1 MGALEGKVAIVTGA
15 ARGIGRAYSLG
26 LAAEGAR
33 VVVAD
38 LAEPS
43 ETAAE
48 VASTG
53 AESLA
58 VQVDV
63 SDLASTEAMARST
76 HEAFGA
82 IDVLVNNAAMYTT
95 IKHAAFEDITV
106 EDWDA
111 AFAVNVR
118 GPWLCA
124 RAVAP
129 MMRRQRSG
137 RIINISSMTVADGT
151 PGFLHYVGTKAAV
164 IGLTRSLAR
173 ELGDDGIAVNTVTPD
188 YIPHDK
194 DYASRQPEWLDD
206 WIISGRCFQRMQQPE
221 DMVGAVLFLAGP
233 WSGFITGQNIVVNGG
248 RRFF

>member
-1 MGALEGKVAIVTGA
+1 MGAL
-15 ARGIGRAYSLG
+15 
-26 LAAEGAR
+26 
-33 VVVAD
+33 D
-38 LAEPS
+38 AEPDD
-43 ETAAE
+43 TAREIEERGGEALP
-48 VASTG
+48 
-53 AESLA
+53 LA
-58 VQVDV
+58 VDV
-63 SDLASTEAMARST
+63 SDLASTDAMASGT
-76 HEAFGA
+76 MEAYGS
-82 IDVLVNNAAMYTT
+82 IDVLVNNAAMYTS
-95 IKHAAFEDITV
+95 IRHARFEDITV

-129 MMRRQRSG
+129 FMRRQGSG

-164 IGLTRSLAR
+164 VGLTRSLAR
-173 ELGDDGIAVNTVTPD
+173 ELGDDGIAVNTITPD

-194 DYASRQPEWLDD
+194 DYASQQPEWLDD
-206 WIISGRCFQRMQQPE
+206 WIISARCFKRMQQPE

-233 WSGFITGQNIVVNGG
+233 WSEFMTGQNLVVNGG